1 MVLEWLDTLG
11 IERPLSVCIG
21 CVLCAIEGGHY
32 ICLPSESNG
41 PNLLDETFER
51 LHCQRPLEGG

>member
-1 MVLEWLDTLG
+1 MKKLYKLG
-11 IERPLSVCIG
+11 VVG
-21 CVLCAIEGGHY
+21 CGLCAMEGGLY

-51 LHCQRPLEGG
+51 LHSDPCRPP

>member
-1 MVLEWLDTLG
+1 MTSEWLDTLG
-11 IERPLSVCIG
+11 IVWPLSVCIG
-21 CVLCAIEGGHY
+21 CVLCVMEGGPY

-51 LHCQRPLEGG
+51 LHSDPC

>member
-1 MVLEWLDTLG
+1 MARHVG
-11 IERPLSVCIG
+11 IVWPLSVCIG
-21 CVLCAIEGGHY
+21 CGLCAMEEGLY

-51 LHCQRPLEGG
+51 LHSDPCRPSLVVG